1 MSVASPA
8 TWRNYTELPVHP
20 LSVSLARKH
29 VAHVLRKWGREPLID
44 DAELVIS
51 ELVTNGIEASDP
63 SEEEVA
69 VYGPLAG
76 AYRRVRVGLHQ
87 TDAGIVLEV
96 WDCSRRPPKLRCPE
110 AEALSGRGL
119 YMVNAVATSWGYR
132 WPRTGGKVVWVL
144 LEESS

>member
-29 VAHVLRKWGREPLID
+29 VARVLTDWGRETLID
-44 DAELVIS
+44 DAQLAIS
-51 ELVTNGIEASDP
+51 ELVTNGIKASDP
-63 SEEEVA
+63 SEDEVA
-69 VYGPLAG
+69 IYGTLAG
-76 AYRRVRVGLHQ
+76 SYRRVRVGLHQ
-87 TDAGIVLEV
+87 ADAGVVLEV

-110 AEALSGRGL
+110 AEALGGRGL
-119 YMVNAVATSWGYR
+119 YVVDAVASSWGYR

-144 LEESS
+144 LGESS